1 MQEESREAQERLKKQ
16 LDDVGSQV
24 ESTGTDVKEVGSNL
38 SKLGNNMEDL
48 KLQQC
53 RTAEGIYILC
63 RCQPSPFPVCQHV
76 TRTFPEGAENGQGPP
91 LLLRQLSPPIVL
103 CVLLL
108 MVLQSFHLQP

>member
-24 ESTGTDVKEVGSNL
+24 ESTGTDVKEVGSKL

-63 RCQPSPFPVCQHV
+63 RYHPSASSFDQH
-76 TRTFPEGAENGQGPP
+76 TNRKIF
-91 LLLRQLSPPIVL
+91 
-103 CVLLL
+103 
-108 MVLQSFHLQP
+108 